1 MRTVPSPSF
10 TRRGLLGA
18 GGTVALGALISACGG
33 SGDGNGEA
41 SPSGGAW
48 TFTDDRGTAVRLKAR
63 PQRVVGYVGALA
75 ALYDFGVD
83 KQLVGVYGPT
93 KLKDGKPDPQAGDLP
108 VDRLTIIGNAYGEF
122 NIEKYAS
129 LRPELLVDNMFVQN
143 ELFYVPAESKEKIYA
158 LAPQA
163 AISTGAVA
171 LPKPIE
177 RTAALAAA
185 LGADLKSAKVTAA
198 KARFDKAVES
208 LRAAA
213 KANAGLKVLAASA
226 SPDLFY
232 ASSPAKNTDLIYFK
246 ELGVDLVVP
255 DKLGQDGYFES
266 LSWENADKYKADVIM
281 LDSRTQALQPKDL
294 GSRPSWKDLPAVKAG
309 QVVPWQPE
317 PRFSYEGCAPI
328 IEALAAT
335 IRSAKK
341 TG

>member
-1 MRTVPSPSF
+1 MSNIGAQHL

-18 GGTVALGALISACGG
+18 GGALALGALISACGG
-33 SGDGNGEA
+33 GDDAGGTA
-41 SPSGGAW
+41 SPGGGAW
-48 TFTDDRGTAVRLKAR
+48 TFTDDRGTRVRLKAR
-63 PQRVVGYVGALA
+63 PQRVVAYVGAAA

-83 KQLVGVYGPT
+83 TQLVGVYGPT
-93 KLKDGKPDPQAGDLP
+93 KLKDGRPDPQAGNLP
-108 VDRLTIIGNAYGEF
+108 VDRLQIIGNAYGEF
-122 NIEKYAS
+122 NIEKYAA
-129 LRPELLVDNMFVQN
+129 LRPDLLVDNMFVPG
-143 ELFYVPAESKEKIYA
+143 ELFYVPAESKDKIFA
-158 LAPQA
+158 LAA
-163 AISTGAVA
+163 SVGISTGAVA

-198 KARFDKAVES
+198 KARFDKAAEA

-213 KANAGLKVLAASA
+213 GAKPGLKVLAASA

-232 ASSPAKNTDLIYFK
+232 ASSPGKNTDLIYFK
-246 ELGVDLVVP
+246 ELGVDLIVP
-255 DKLGQDGYFES
+255 EKPSKEGYFEE

-294 GSRPSWKDLPAVKAG
+294 GSKPSWKDLPAVKAG
-309 QVVPWQPE
+309 QVIAWQPE

-328 IEALAAT
+328 LEALAAS

>member
-1 MRTVPSPSF
+1 MSNIGAQHL

-18 GGTVALGALISACGG
+18 GGALALGALISACGG
-33 SGDGNGEA
+33 GDDAGGTA
-41 SPSGGAW
+41 SPGGGAW
-48 TFTDDRGTAVRLKAR
+48 TFTDDRGTRVRLKAR
-63 PQRVVGYVGALA
+63 PQRVVGYVGTAA

-83 KQLVGVYGPT
+83 RQIVGVFGPT
-93 KLKDGKPDPQAGDLP
+93 KLKDGKPDPQAGNLP
-108 VDRLTIIGNAYGEF
+108 VDRLEIIGNAYGEF
-122 NIEKYAS
+122 NIEKYAA
-129 LRPELLVDNMFVQN
+129 LRPDLLVDNMFLPGD
-143 ELFYVPAESKEKIYA
+143 LFYVPAESKDKIFA
-158 LAPQA
+158 LADSVA
-163 AISTGAVA
+163 VSAGAVA

-198 KARFDKAVES
+198 KARFDKAAEA

-213 KANAGLKVLAASA
+213 KAKPGLKVLAASA

-232 ASSPAKNTDLIYFK
+232 ASSPGKNTDLIYFE
-246 ELGVDLVVP
+246 ELGVDLIVP
-255 DKLGQDGYFES
+255 DKLSKEGYFEN

-294 GSRPSWKDLPAVKAG
+294 GSKPSWKDLPAVKAG
-309 QVVPWQPE
+309 QVIAWQPE

-328 IEALAAT
+328 LEALAAS

-341 TG
+341 AG